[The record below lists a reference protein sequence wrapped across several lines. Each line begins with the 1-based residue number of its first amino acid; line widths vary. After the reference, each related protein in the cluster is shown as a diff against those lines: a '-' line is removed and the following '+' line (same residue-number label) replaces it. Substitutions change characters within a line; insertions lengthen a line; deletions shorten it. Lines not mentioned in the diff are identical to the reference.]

1 MEIIPAIDL
10 IDGKCVRLTQG
21 DYSSKKE
28 YHSDPLE
35 VAKSFEQKGVR
46 RLHLVDLDG
55 AKAKKV
61 INLSVLEQIAKNTKL
76 IVDFGGGVRSDED
89 LEKVFGAGA
98 QQVTCGSVAVK
109 NPDLAEKWINK
120 YGADKLILGADV
132 KNEMIAVSGWEENTT
147 LEIIPFLQ
155 RYFEMGFRKVICTDI
170 SKDGLLQGPSTELYQ
185 KIIAA
190 FPGLNLIASGGV
202 TTFEDVLKM
211 KEIGA
216 YGAIIG
222 KAIYEGT
229 LNLEEIL
236 AID

>member
-55 AKAKKV
+55 ARAKKV
-61 INLSVLEQIAKNTKL
+61 INLPLLQRIATHTKL
-76 IVDFGGGVRSDED
+76 IIDFGGGVRSDED
-89 LEKVFGAGA
+89 LEKVFDAGA

-109 NPDLAEKWINK
+109 NPELAEKWINK
-120 YGADKLILGADV
+120 YGAEKLILGADV

-147 LEIIPFLQ
+147 VEIIPFLQ
-155 RYFEMGFRKVICTDI
+155 RYLEMGFRKVICTDI
-170 SKDGLLQGPSTELYQ
+170 SKDGLLQGPSTELY
-185 KIIAA
+185 KKLILS
-190 FPGLNLIASGGV
+190 FPDLQLIASGGV
-202 TTFEDVLKM
+202 TTVDDVRKM

-216 YGAIIG
+216 FGAIIG

-229 LNLEEIL
+229 LDLDEIL